1 MEVNNRRDRS
11 CNWFNNLSVKV
22 CSTNAS
28 DDLWLGREEKLFL
41 LMNSMAS
48 DEKLRAKKTAKQNV
62 SLGCDLFCHR
72 SVVMSQ
78 PKWLHSWIGRKNTT
92 SESVDTKIPLRKI
105 LSRSA
110 DIIGEANWIQW
121 TVNTLSVSFRWR
133 KTKISRTCRCVARDL
148 IEQYLNNELLEGHA
162 SIRVTMNSHFFY
174 YIFPSTHDATSKLW
188 TQKTEPYENCSEH
201 QTIENS
207 LSEWVI
213 VKLQRH
219 WRESHFWD
227 NRSRSI
233 DRNISVTHIVRP
245 HKSISRHFSIPL
257 LSIENLRVR
266 ISIKWNFEH

>member
-41 LMNSMAS
+41 PMNSMAS

-105 LSRSA
+105 S
-110 DIIGEANWIQW
+110 IKKCWHNW
-121 TVNTLSVSFRWR
+121 R
-133 KTKISRTCRCVARDL
+133 
-148 IEQYLNNELLEGHA
+148 
-162 SIRVTMNSHFFY
+162 
-174 YIFPSTHDATSKLW
+174 SKLNSMDCKHTFGFVQM
-188 TQKTEPYENCSEH
+188 TQNKNISNVPMRCSRFNR
-201 QTIENS
+201 TIFEQ
-207 LSEWVI
+207 WI
-213 VKLQRH
+213 AR
-219 WRESHFWD
+219 
-227 NRSRSI
+227 RSRI
-233 DRNISVTHIVRP
+233 DSGHDEFTFLLLYIPFNSRRNIKAMNT
-245 HKSISRHFSIPL
+245 KDWTL
-257 LSIENLRVR
+257 WEL
-266 ISIKWNFEH
+266 